1 MLLLLFSLLFFHHM
15 SSVVSF
21 KGNITGSVFASQ
33 LSGVKKKMK
42 TKVEEGSAA
51 RGDRELR
58 KKTFPCMFRARFEYV
73 YPSHYIYGHNSI
85 YRFQQPP
92 SMHFDK
98 KTAVGLALLLLQ
110 VSSQRSCG
118 FGLIYRE
125 ISQISNKLL
134 LASIYDILWYLWY
147 CMHNLE
153 IMSTKIVAEMTGIP
167 VQKIDQKVI

>member
-1 MLLLLFSLLFFHHM
+1 M

-21 KGNITGSVFASQ
+21 KGNITGICVCLAA
-33 LSGVKKKMK
+33 LWGEEEDEDKR
-42 TKVEEGSAA
+42 EEGSAA

-134 LASIYDILWYLWY
+134 LVSIYDIYDIL
-147 CMHNLE
+147 
-153 IMSTKIVAEMTGIP
+153 
-167 VQKIDQKVI
+167 